1 MNHRIRAG
9 WMKWRSTS
17 RVSCDSR
24 IPIKLKGK
32 FYKRV
37 IQPAK
42 FYGTGCW
49 AVKKKH
55 IHKISVA

>member
-1 MNHRIRAG
+1 
-9 WMKWRSTS
+9 MKWRSTS